1 MTVYAG
7 ITVRGRSGQLS
18 MPEISVI
25 ERACDRAAKALDHA
39 MSDEIALLRLARLLK
54 AVNRDLILLLQW
66 SAAGMRGIGA
76 GSRAEPS
83 LRSMEMHLRHIL
95 LDHATLTLQQMHAH
109 LNEAICEAFDVLE
122 LLQTKDAG

>member
-1 MTVYAG
+1 MTVHAG

-39 MSDEIALLRLARLLK
+39 WSDEIALLRLARLLK

-66 SAAGMRGIGA
+66 SAASPMSTGA
-76 GSRAEPS
+76 GSQAERS
-83 LRSMEMHLRHIL
+83 LRTMEIHLRHVL
-95 LDHATLTLQQMHAH
+95 LEHAALTLQQMHAH
-109 LNEAICEAFDVLE
+109 LNEAVYEAFDVLE
-122 LLQTKDAG
+122 LLQTAS